1 MHIARNFV
9 ATPNELTLCNIEHDR
24 RLARDEY
31 CELLALRLGR
41 QTGFSQKPVCQIK
54 GCARLADSQMH
65 SLRIQPRDPITEP

>member
-1 MHIARNFV
+1 MHIAGNFV

-41 QTGFSQKPVCQIK
+41 QTGFSQKPVSQIK
-54 GCARLADSQMH
+54 GRARLADSQMH

>member
-31 CELLALRLGR
+31 CELLVLSLGR

-54 GCARLADSQMH
+54 GRARLADSQVN
-65 SLRIQPRDPITEP
+65 SLRIQARDPITEP

>member
-1 MHIARNFV
+1 MHIAGNFV

-41 QTGFSQKPVCQIK
+41 QTGFGQKPVCQIK
-54 GCARLADSQMH
+54 GRARLAHSQMH